1 MWLAFVLKRLLS
13 GIPTIVGIL
22 TVVFLFVRL
31 VPGDPAQAILGEYAT
46 PANVAAMRESLGLDR
61 PLVEQYVSFMSGALR
76 FDFGRSFQTRQ
87 LVSERIFDALPYTL
101 SLGLAALAVAL
112 LVGVP
117 AGIVAA
123 RRRNSAL
130 DYGVTVAALLG
141 ISMPNFWFGM
151 LLIVLFSV
159 QLGWFP
165 ITGAGVA
172 GDPLTALYYLTLP
185 ALALGAA
192 EGGVIMRMTR
202 STMLETLSQ
211 DYVRTARAKG
221 LRDLT
226 VVLRHALRNSL
237 IPVVTILGLNLGRLI
252 GGTVIIES
260 LFVRPGIGR
269 VMVDAMVA
277 RDYPQIQGTV
287 AFFAVLVVLVNLVVD
302 LSYGLLDPRIKYT
315 A

>member
-130 DYGVTVAALLG
+130 DYGVTVAALTMYLPPPAGRDTAPPGLG
-141 ISMPNFWFGM
+141 PPLRSPWR
-151 LLIVLFSV
+151 
-159 QLGWFP
+159 
-165 ITGAGVA
+165 TGS
-172 GDPLTALYYLTLP
+172 
-185 ALALGAA
+185 
-192 EGGVIMRMTR
+192 RRCRRR
-202 STMLETLSQ
+202 S
-211 DYVRTARAKG
+211 
-221 LRDLT
+221 
-226 VVLRHALRNSL
+226 
-237 IPVVTILGLNLGRLI
+237 
-252 GGTVIIES
+252 
-260 LFVRPGIGR
+260 RP
-269 VMVDAMVA
+269 
-277 RDYPQIQGTV
+277 
-287 AFFAVLVVLVNLVVD
+287 
-302 LSYGLLDPRIKYT
+302 
-315 A
+315 

>member
-1 MWLAFVLKRLLS
+1 MWWSFVARRLVS
-13 GIPTIVGIL
+13 AVPTLLGVL

-46 PANVAAMRESLGLDR
+46 PANLANMRQSLGLDK
-61 PLVEQYVSFMSGALR
+61 PLGEQYLTFMGKALR
-76 FDFGRSFQTRQ
+76 LDFGRSYQTRQ
-87 LVSERIFDALPYTL
+87 SVAQRISDALPYTV
-101 SLGLAALAVAL
+101 SLGLAALFVAL
-112 LVGVP
+112 IVGIP
-117 AGIVAA
+117 AGVIASA
-123 RRRNSAL
+123 RRNSAL
-130 DYGVTVAALLG
+130 DYGVTTAALLG

-151 LLIVLFSV
+151 LLIIVFSV

-165 ITGAGVA
+165 ITGAGVTEGLA
-172 GDPLTALYYLTLP
+172 GTLYYLTLP
-185 ALALGAA
+185 AIALGAA

-202 STMLETLSQ
+202 SAMLETLSQ

-221 LRDLT
+221 LT
-226 VVLRHALRNSL
+226 PIVVVLRHALRNSL
-237 IPVVTILGLNLGRLI
+237 IPVVTIVGLNLGRLI

-287 AFFAVLVVLVNLVVD
+287 AFFALLVVMINLLVDV
-302 LSYGLLDPRIKYT
+302 SYGLLDPRIRYS
-315 A
+315 

>member
-1 MWLAFVLKRLLS
+1 MWWSFVARRLLS
-13 GIPTIVGIL
+13 AVPTLLGVL

-46 PANVAAMRESLGLDR
+46 PANLTAMRQSLGLDR
-61 PLVEQYVSFMSGALR
+61 PVGEQYLTFMGKALR
-76 FDFGRSFQTRQ
+76 LDFGRSFQTRQ
-87 LVSERIFDALPYTL
+87 PVAKRISDALPYTVT
-101 SLGLAALAVAL
+101 LGLAALFVAL
-112 LVGVP
+112 IVGVP
-117 AGIVAA
+117 AGVIASA
-123 RRRNSAL
+123 RRNSAL
-130 DYGVTVAALLG
+130 DYGVTTVALLG

-151 LLIVLFSV
+151 LLIILFSV

-172 GDPLTALYYLTLP
+172 SNVWSVVSYLTLP
-185 ALALGAA
+185 AIALGAA

-202 STMLETLSQ
+202 SAMLETLGQ
-211 DYVRTARAKG
+211 DFVRTAHAKG
-221 LRDLT
+221 LSPL
-226 VVLRHALRNSL
+226 VVTLRHALRNSL
-237 IPVVTILGLNLGRLI
+237 IPVVTIIGLNLGRLI

-287 AFFAVLVVLVNLVVD
+287 AFFAVLVVAINLLVDV
-302 LSYGLLDPRIKYT
+302 SYGLLDPRIRY

>member
-1 MWLAFVLKRLLS
+1 MWWSFVARRLVS
-13 GIPTIVGIL
+13 AVPTLLGVL

-46 PANVAAMRESLGLDR
+46 PANLTAMRQSLGLDK
-61 PLVEQYVSFMSGALR
+61 PLGEQYLTFMGKALR
-76 FDFGRSFQTRQ
+76 LDFGRSFQTRQ
-87 LVSERIFDALPYTL
+87 SVARRISDALPYTVT
-101 SLGLAALAVAL
+101 LGLAALFVAL
-112 LVGVP
+112 IVGVP
-117 AGIVAA
+117 AGVIASA
-123 RRRNSAL
+123 RRNSAL
-130 DYGVTVAALLG
+130 DYGVTTAALLG

-151 LLIVLFSV
+151 LLIIVFSV

-172 GDPLTALYYLTLP
+172 GSVWGAAYYLTLP
-185 ALALGAA
+185 AIALGAA

-202 STMLETLSQ
+202 SAMLETLGQ
-211 DYVRTARAKG
+211 DFVRTARAKG
-221 LRDLT
+221 LKPIV

-237 IPVVTILGLNLGRLI
+237 IPVVTIVGLNLGRLI

-287 AFFAVLVVLVNLVVD
+287 AFFALLVVTINLLVDV
-302 LSYGLLDPRIKYT
+302 SYGLLDPRIRY

>member
-1 MWLAFVLKRLLS
+1 VWFSFLLRRVLS
-13 GIPTIVGIL
+13 AIPTLVGVL
-22 TVVFLFVRL
+22 TLVFLFVRL

-46 PANVAAMRESLGLDR
+46 PANVEAMRESLGLNA
-61 PLVEQYVSFMSGALR
+61 PLHEQYLSFMGKALQL
-76 FDFGRSFQTRQ
+76 DFGRSFQTRQ
-87 LVSERIFDALPYTL
+87 AVSERIMDALPFTL
-101 SLGLAALAVAL
+101 NLGLAALAVAL
-112 LVGVP
+112 VIGIP
-117 AGIVAA
+117 AGVIAA
-123 RRRNSAL
+123 LKRNTPV
-130 DYGVTVAALLG
+130 DYSVTVAALLG

-151 LLIVLFSV
+151 LLIILFSV
-159 QLGWFP
+159 TLQWFP

-172 GDPLTALYYLTLP
+172 GNPLQSLYYLILP
-185 ALALGAA
+185 SIALGAS

-202 STMLETLSQ
+202 STMLETLGQ

-221 LRDLT
+221 LPNLK

-237 IPVVTILGLNLGRLI
+237 IPVVTIVGLNLGRLI

-277 RDYPQIQGTV
+277 RDYPQVQGTV
-287 AFFAVLVVLVNLVVD
+287 AFFAILIVTINLLVD
-302 LSYGLLDPRIKYT
+302 LSYGILDPRIKY